1 VLNERGALVCISHG
15 DPHKR
20 LHYFKNPE
28 FKWDVKVEKFLKILS
43 DEDRKGIIE
52 DREPDY
58 IYIYICVKVKF
69 SHINKIETNQGRRKK
84 DGLP

>member
-1 VLNERGALVCISHG
+1 
-15 DPHKR
+15 

-28 FKWDVKVEKFLKILS
+28 FKWDVKVEKFPKILS

-58 IYIYICVKVKF
+58 IYIYICVKVNF
-69 SHINKIETNQGRRKK
+69 SHINKIETNQGHRKK
-84 DGLP
+84 DGLACPRRELIS

>member
-1 VLNERGALVCISHG
+1 MNDRGALVCISHG

-43 DEDRKGIIE
+43 DEDRKEPIIE

-58 IYIYICVKVKF
+58 IYIYICVKVNF
-69 SHINKIETNQGRRKK
+69 SRINKIETKQGRRKK